1 MKKLILMFTC
11 ALFCVCNA
19 TAQELQVQS
28 LKLDPTDV
36 TASTERRA
44 DSDGKACALIKLQ
57 TTAKIANIK
66 GNTVGD
72 VVDQGSEKWIYVR
85 PGTSQLTITPEDGK
99 PISVNFADYNVS
111 GTKSLLTYKMVISG
125 QTSAGE
131 LKYNEGETYYL
142 EKDYAKALKCFE
154 ESVEAG
160 FIPAYNMLG
169 SFYYNGLGV
178 ERNLEKAVYYTQKGA
193 DAGDLEAQISI
204 AGMLANGQGVAQNK
218 PLAISYYEKAA
229 LQGNVEAQISL
240 GSMLIMSDGPERDPE
255 KGRIWLEKAAEQNDP
270 TAQFAL
276 GSLYFTGGGGLAT
289 DKEKAIS
296 WLQKAADQDF
306 AQAIPMIATVYVMS
320 GDNDKAFEYFKK
332 GAILEDPASMAAV
345 GTAYIY
351 GTNGLRRDFIKGFQL
366 VKKAEELGFPVNSVL
381 AQCYE
386 NGWGTPKDK
395 KLARKYQKA
404 ADEEAKGRQ
413 QKTREVL
420 NKVR

>member
-1 MKKLILMFTC
+1 
-11 ALFCVCNA
+11 
-19 TAQELQVQS
+19 
-28 LKLDPTDV
+28 
-36 TASTERRA
+36 
-44 DSDGKACALIKLQ
+44 
-57 TTAKIANIK
+57 
-66 GNTVGD
+66 
-72 VVDQGSEKWIYVR
+72 
-85 PGTSQLTITPEDGK
+85 
-99 PISVNFADYNVS
+99 
-111 GTKSLLTYKMVISG
+111 
-125 QTSAGE
+125 
-131 LKYNEGETYYL
+131 
-142 EKDYAKALKCFE
+142 
-154 ESVEAG
+154 
-160 FIPAYNMLG
+160 
-169 SFYYNGLGV
+169 
-178 ERNLEKAVYYTQKGA
+178 
-193 DAGDLEAQISI
+193 
-204 AGMLANGQGVAQNK
+204 
-218 PLAISYYEKAA
+218 
-229 LQGNVEAQISL
+229 
-240 GSMLIMSDGPERDPE
+240 MLIMSDGPERDPE